1 MFGKNLIM
9 KKILSNF
16 NKIFLIFLY
25 LQPFLDVTSGVLLHF
40 GYSVTISSIVRLT
53 FMFFCYIYLFFY
65 VKDKKVNIY
74 LLLLGLYF
82 VMYTITILIS
92 KGTPALIY
100 ELKNLLTTYY
110 FVVLLLTLI
119 KAYKS
124 KKLDFKNLYIIY
136 TIYLL
141 LVFIPNVLGIG
152 FDSYWHS
159 KEGSVGWFLFAN
171 VVGSILSILLP
182 LLIINIKKINIS
194 LIILTIINLYVI
206 FGIGTKVPVLSFI
219 IIIITNIIYYMI
231 SLVKKQQYKKLS
243 IIILPIIIIIAL
255 SISIFPKTSF
265 YKNIV
270 IHINYL
276 EEKDNGNISTQHIVD
291 HFIFSQRLTFEE
303 KTRKAYNKSSFLEKV
318 FGIGYIEN
326 YSTDEVRLKT
336 VEIDYFDVF
345 YRHGII
351 GFVLFFTPVI
361 YVIYKIIKDIKN
373 INYRNLNII
382 LSIIL
387 ILLLALFQGHIFVT
401 PANSIYVA
409 LILAL
414 TYNKKINI

>member
-1 MFGKNLIM
+1 M

-92 KGTPALIY
+92 KGTPTLTY

-159 KEGSVGWFLFAN
+159 KEGSVGWFLSAN

-219 IIIITNIIYYMI
+219 IIITTNIIYYMI

-276 EEKDNGNISTQHIVD
+276 KEKDNGNISTKHIVD

-303 KTRKAYNKSSFLEKV
+303 KTRKAYNESSFLEKV

-414 TYNKKINI
+414 TYNKKINN

>member
-1 MFGKNLIM
+1 M

-92 KGTPALIY
+92 KGTPALTY

-159 KEGSVGWFLFAN
+159 KEGSVGWFLSAN

-219 IIIITNIIYYMI
+219 IIVITNIIYYMI

-255 SISIFPKTSF
+255 SVSIFPKTSF

-303 KTRKAYNKSSFLEKV
+303 KTRKAYNESSFLEKV

-326 YSTDEVRLKT
+326 YSTDKVRLKT

-351 GFVLFFTPVI
+351 GFILFFTPVI

-382 LSIIL
+382 LSIVL

>member
-1 MFGKNLIM
+1 M

-53 FMFFCYIYLFFY
+53 FMFFCCIYLFFY

-82 VMYTITILIS
+82 VMYTITILIT

-136 TIYLL
+136 VIYLL

-159 KEGSVGWFLFAN
+159 KEGSVGWFLSAN

-219 IIIITNIIYYMI
+219 IIVITNIIYYMI

-243 IIILPIIIIIAL
+243 IIILPIIIIITL

-351 GFVLFFTPVI
+351 GFILFFTPVI

-382 LSIIL
+382 LSIVL

-401 PANSIYVA
+401 PANSIYVS

>member
-1 MFGKNLIM
+1 M

-82 VMYTITILIS
+82 VMYTITILIT
-92 KGTPALIY
+92 KGTSALTY

-141 LVFIPNVLGIG
+141 LVFIPNLLGIG

-159 KEGSVGWFLFAN
+159 KEGSVGWFLSAN

-303 KTRKAYNKSSFLEKV
+303 KTRKAYNESSFLEK
-318 FGIGYIEN
+318 FYGIGYIEN
-326 YSTDEVRLKT
+326 YSTDKVRLKT

-351 GFVLFFTPVI
+351 GFILFFTPVI

-373 INYRNLNII
+373 INYRDLNII
-382 LSIIL
+382 LSIVL

-401 PANSIYVA
+401 PANSIYVS

-414 TYNKKINI
+414 TYNKKINN

>member
-1 MFGKNLIM
+1 M

-159 KEGSVGWFLFAN
+159 KEGSVGWFLSAN

-206 FGIGTKVPVLSFI
+206 FGIGTTVPVLSFI
-219 IIIITNIIYYMI
+219 IIITTNIIYYMI

-276 EEKDNGNISTQHIVD
+276 EEKDNGNISTKHIVD

-303 KTRKAYNKSSFLEKV
+303 KTRKAYNESSFLEKV

-351 GFVLFFTPVI
+351 GFILFFTPVI

-382 LSIIL
+382 LSIVL